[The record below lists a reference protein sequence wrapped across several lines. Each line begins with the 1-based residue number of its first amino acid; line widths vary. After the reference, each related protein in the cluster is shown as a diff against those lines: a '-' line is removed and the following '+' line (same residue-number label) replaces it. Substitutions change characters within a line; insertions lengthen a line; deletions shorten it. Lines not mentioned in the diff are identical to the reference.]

1 LDDEHIRPTDQPFA
15 IATLLVSSS
24 AIPYLSVKQCSET
37 LPSCGYFQR
46 KHGHQ
51 TPKKHPQEEIGDVF
65 TNPISG
71 MRKLMNSKS
80 DSSKEWHSFKIE
92 FAF

>member
-1 LDDEHIRPTDQPFA
+1 MMSISDQL
-15 IATLLVSSS
+15 TNLLPLPPSWS
-24 AIPYLSVKQCSET
+24 AVQLSLIFPVKQCSET